1 MLSRTSQH
9 ALRAVL
15 YLARRWNE
23 GPVPVDTIADALGA
37 PRNYLSKTL
46 HLLAKHGIVDSVRG
60 VHGGFSLAVAPERLP
75 LSRVVDL
82 FDEPRTTGM
91 CLLGG
96 RPCDATA
103 PCVAHRRW
111 TAIADAARAPLAT
124 TTIADLLGAP
134 AAAEGG
140 TLATPGAALAAR

>member
-1 MLSRTSQH
+1 MVSRTSQH

-15 YLARRWNE
+15 YLARRSNE

-46 HLLAKHGIVDSVRG
+46 HLLAKHGVVDSVRG

-75 LSRVVDL
+75 LARVVDL

-96 RPCDATA
+96 RPCDASA

-124 TTIADLLGAP
+124 TTVADLLGEP
-134 AAAEGG
+134 AAAEHG
-140 TLATPGAALAAR
+140 TLANPSATLAVR

>member
-1 MLSRTSQH
+1 MVSRTSEH

-15 YLARRWNE
+15 YLARRWGE

-46 HLLAKHGIVDSVRG
+46 NALAKHEIVDGVRG
-60 VHGGFSLAVAPERLP
+60 VHGGFQLAIAPERLP
-75 LSRVVDL
+75 LSRVVGL
-82 FDEPRTTGM
+82 FDEPRTSRM

-96 RPCDATA
+96 RPCDDAA

-111 TAIADAARAPLAT
+111 MAITDAARLALAT
-124 TTIADLLGAP
+124 TTVADLLGAP
-134 AAAEGG
+134 AAADRG
-140 TLATPGAALAAR
+140 ATGAAIPASAAV